1 MFLGT
6 FKKLSGLAFL
16 ACSLFSVSVL
26 ADDIGVSIDT
36 YPSQF
41 TPGQTSAAGAYV
53 VTVSKDGSGTV
64 AGIVVRLS
72 FSGSSGVNEFDWSC
86 SGAGASSCSSGGAT
100 NTDHDRDFTISLD
113 GTNAVTLTVGSV
125 AYEAEFFNNLTLSAE
140 VTNDGA
146 SNNDNNSTNDT
157 DSQSITRSS
166 ITDISLTNND
176 GNANYKPGENS
187 TYSIKVSNTGPS
199 AAQNLIVSDI
209 IMAGFN
215 ITSWSCVAD
224 TGSSCS
230 NAGGS
235 NLNVNPVLQLDVND
249 EATITVNADYASSAT
264 ADPMDYEVQVALG
277 DSQSSDPNNTSPLSN
292 TDSNNRILES
302 QLAVSVVT
310 NPVSSDYVP
319 GDSQVY
325 TVTVTNNGPSDV
337 NDVTVIDNSPSPINS
352 VSWNC
357 VATGS
362 SQCDLAN
369 DNDFIDTTVD
379 LVSGGVATFTVTVGY
394 DSGAT
399 LNPLVYE
406 VTATNPAGH
415 TPTTA
420 FSDDVSLQPNPF
432 SEFTV
437 SLDDG
442 TSQYTPGTSQTYTY
456 TLTNDGPSD
465 VSGVA
470 VTDNDLSEFGAISWS
485 CDIAS
490 GGSSSCDDSSG
501 TSAID
506 TGVSIIAGESIT
518 FTIDVDYLSSAV
530 TNPLVYSLTATNPNN
545 SGTPQSVASDSDSLM
560 RQVDLS
566 ITKTGKNGSLVP
578 NEPFTYV
585 ITVANAGPSDLG
597 AGTIA
602 GGEPEPGVLLTD
614 VFDQMLLDHPTE
626 CPDLNPNND
635 PNLPDTD
642 DQPCWEWCVSDGGVP
657 NSSISPDNCPEQT
670 NVVTGAGQQ
679 LSQNIRLSAG
689 SQSQI
694 YIYTRVGYSDTGYQ
708 ECDSNI
714 PGDNEI
720 CNSAQ
725 IELLDTNTVSN
736 GGDIKTDETSNE
748 IIIGTDIV
756 VTKTDNLL
764 SATPGSEITYEI
776 EVSNEGFIAAQAV
789 SVNDVL
795 DLFSQQTPA
804 GFESGS
810 ISWFCEANTPGACC
824 TSGTSACGLN
834 GPTNTV
840 FNDVLQASIDL
851 ASQASVTFTVNA
863 TIDSEASGTLSNTA
877 SASLSGGVTD
887 SDPSNNSDED
897 TTDLAGESD
906 VSVSKEIVNP
916 TVNSSD
922 PDVVDLTYEIRVT
935 NLGPSRDTSINVVD
949 SLNSSK
955 LDLSTASWTCE
966 VTGTGSCSQQGPVT
980 GQGINSYVD
989 LAVGAEA
996 LFVVTVSTQSGSNG
1010 QVYNSVNV
1018 ISSGID
1024 NNSLNNQADA
1034 EYSLSG
1040 NAEIIIDNDDF
1051 RGTAVPGDAI
1061 TYTMRINNQGP
1072 DDLFGATV
1080 ENVFPPE
1087 LQDINWT
1094 CDAVSPIPGDLTWFQ
1109 SSDKT
1114 LPGSAMTVSSDG
1126 RHIYVGSPDTDGA
1139 GVIEG
1144 SLQVYQRST
1153 LLDSQFGQIL
1163 NIQSIIQGQSGI
1175 DGLQQPLQV
1184 LMGPND
1190 RFVYVLSMDNSG
1202 ANPVGIVSIFSRVNN
1217 SAASDFGTL
1226 TYQGVITDQM
1236 PEVPQMMQISSDG
1249 EHFYL
1254 SGDDVIQVYDRDT
1267 NSGGLTSIGFTTHV
1281 GAGVMNMS
1289 DDGSALYV
1297 ADINGADMTAY
1308 ARDDDNQ
1315 SATFGELDSVAISNI
1330 SLTGLTDIFDIA
1342 QSIDG
1347 RHLYL
1352 AAAGNKQALVI
1363 ERNTEDNTISLAYE
1377 YDSTDLNLLG
1387 VETLVGVEAVS
1398 VSADGEHVI
1407 FSNHVDSAM
1416 YVLSRNT
1423 QGLLS
1428 RDQRITKTGLEGLT
1442 DVIFTPDGKHV
1453 LTTARGGS
1461 PKTLVV
1467 FERRQPDP
1475 LFSFMESERQGDF
1488 IQGDSGPQ
1496 VDGLLGASALVMSHD
1511 GKHVYATG
1519 LGSNAVVQFKR
1530 DKNSGTVPATAESHL
1545 TFEFSYVNNFSNF
1558 TNLVDLDSIAIAPN
1572 DKFIYVASSDQ
1583 SSLTVLERDSQ
1594 GDLTYVES
1602 LVHQTN
1608 QPDGLLGISDMVID
1622 QSGQNLY
1629 VSARYQASVTHYKI
1643 DGLTGHLTLQSSIA
1657 NGDPGVSG
1665 LAGARAVALSPGE
1678 EHLYVASGID
1688 DAVVVIALDDADG
1701 SMSFVA
1707 RNLTAG
1713 DQPRDVVVSD
1723 DGDHVYVVSSN
1734 DSKIS
1739 VFQRI
1744 SNPTNNQFGEL
1755 VLIKTYQ
1762 DGIGG
1767 FNYLSG
1773 ARRIVISPD
1782 DTRLY
1787 VAAEFDDAITVL
1799 DRDDNPNSS
1808 SYGFLTMVEFQI
1820 DGLNS
1825 DYGFEQPYDL
1835 IASYDGRHV
1844 YATGFADHAISGF
1857 ILGSGSSC
1865 AAQGSGNIEDRVD
1878 IGANGTLTY
1887 QINATIRANAE
1898 GDLITQGVVIP
1909 PDNFTF
1915 NDNADNCP
1923 TSSNDDVCDSDTTEL
1938 TPMYDLSLS
1947 KSDGRISAVPGQAS
1961 VYEIIV
1967 NNNGPSD
1974 AISRTGE
1981 TIQVLDILNQSYN
1994 PSSVSWTCEAIG
2006 SGSLQQTQVL
2016 LDDNDVNDFGLQ
2028 GVAAI
2033 AYSEDLAGLGP
2044 HIVTASVLDD
2054 TISAFSIDILTGEL
2068 TFVAALKADSNNYLQ
2083 GARDIIL
2090 IDDDI
2095 YVTSQVADALV
2106 RISANDNGGLSL
2118 QFEQAA
2124 HFSNGVF
2131 GLNQALALTAS
2142 NNGAHIYVAG
2152 ANANALVV
2160 FERDMNTG
2168 VLNNVQII
2176 EQGLNG
2182 ADGLSG
2188 INDVAIS
2195 ADGYSVYTSGLNQSA
2210 IGVYQ
2215 RDLATGQLNFQVL
2228 VDSALLGVDLSGIS
2242 ALIVSPDDEHIYVS
2256 SAGQNKLF
2264 IFKRNTVENNSPNYG
2279 ELALIATVNQ
2289 GEQGVSGLLSPANLN
2304 ISDDGRHLYVA
2315 AEQSDALLWFGRD
2328 KETGLLTFA
2337 GLISDRSG
2345 VNDGLNGVIDIA
2357 ISDNGLT
2364 VYAAA
2369 SQDHAISA
2377 YQRRADSEC
2386 PSSGV
2391 GNISL
2396 NNDTE
2401 GVEVSVAAQGQLI
2414 FRLTAEV
2421 ASNAT
2426 GSVVNEAGVY
2436 ACPTGH
2442 GGAVTDCVGSELDTD
2457 NNVDDDINT
2466 VNTSADLSI
2475 TKTDGLAIYDG
2486 LLGAVRIAGTNKHVY
2501 TAARGDNA
2509 IGVFSRVEDQ
2519 NSPDFGQ
2526 LNFEQ
2531 SVLNGQA
2538 GVSGLLAVSDVIIN
2552 AQGDTVYAAGSGDN
2566 SVVVMRRNLSS
2577 GILSFL
2583 EKQTSGI
2590 FGVEGLEGVSDLAIS
2605 SDGAHLYATGPLTG
2619 TLTVFAVNQEGG
2631 INNGRLSYQQKLQNA
2646 VGGVNG
2652 LAAVSDVVVSD
2663 DGKHVYAISNSDN
2676 SVSVFLRNPNANSQG
2691 HGDLSYQATYR
2702 QGDPGIGGLVGPTE
2716 MVMSTLNGGEY
2727 IYILGAAD
2735 SSLVVF
2741 SRDTATGELSFVEYK
2756 QNGTSNV
2763 VGLSNAT
2770 QLVLNDDETQLYV
2783 AGQLEDTLVRFHRD
2797 SLDGTLSFAQAIKQG
2812 DALGQPG
2819 QFIQGLDGVSGIFA
2833 TVDSQQ
2839 LYTVASQSHAINAF
2853 SIEQSGATIGA
2864 LNYQYSLKD
2873 GEGGVAPGSEVT
2885 YVIVA
2890 RNDGPSDAERV
2901 VVEDIFPAEYATVE
2915 YECFPVNGADC
2926 RSGQTYSGN
2935 VQEIVD
2941 LPAGSQVEII
2951 AVGQLRSDASGMLS
2965 NTATVMSS
2973 TDAQYAISD
2982 PNINNNTA
2990 TDNNTLL
2997 APAVDLVVTK
3007 DNGLT
3012 EVIPGT
3018 QVTYEIV
3025 VRNENTPYVSSNPGI
3040 LPSDARGVLV
3050 SDVVPESISD
3060 VTWSC
3065 TATPEVG
3072 LLMPSDGLNNFIT
3085 YQDLDHY
3092 LDIVINDNGS
3102 KAYVLG
3108 ELASDTV
3115 LVSYQRDSRDGAL
3128 TELHRVLSSDN
3139 GINGLTGANKL
3150 VMSHD
3155 QQSLYV
3161 SSPDDDSLLY
3171 FSVDGSGELT
3181 LEQIL
3186 IDNISG
3192 VNGLGGVADL
3202 VLSSDDR
3209 FIYAASS
3216 FDNAIAVFN
3225 RSLSTGLLS
3234 QVGLMS
3240 GVEGLN
3246 GVNNLSLHENGQILF
3261 AGAELNQSLAA
3272 FDRNHSS
3279 GLLTTAGVVQ
3289 NFEISSFGLTNP
3301 TDITTVGHQVLVIDG
3316 SDDVLSVFD
3325 YSDDNDEFTIN
3336 SQLELLATSEATS
3349 IVTGAQ
3355 GQQAYVAAHAQGAVN
3370 LHQWRLDQ
3378 YQAASAIYNVNDS
3391 PGLSTVRNLIMSGDE
3406 AFIYALGDDMV
3417 VMGVQDGSQCSASGE
3432 GQLSDVA
3439 DIVADGYVTYTL
3451 TGMVLDTATGQITN
3465 FATAVTNQDTIELYP
3480 SDNIAT
3486 DSDILVPHS
3495 NLMLSKDDGLN
3506 EVVAGTDLSYTL
3518 DAFSTGPSAVY
3529 PLLEDKLPIFPTDNA
3544 GMLSGSINWAC
3555 EAPDPI
3561 GLNIEYDAA
3570 QQPVLNQATSMI
3582 MNRTGSRI
3590 LVAGDSPARISLFEK
3605 DAAGELSYLDSVV
3618 EGEVFGELTLTGLTD
3633 VSALLLDRTEMFIYA
3648 LDNSSDAIY
3657 IFTLIEDEINY
3668 VGLISADDDN
3678 VVGLN
3683 APVSM
3688 IVSPDNKAIY
3698 VAAKGS
3704 QAVTVFS
3711 RHEESGELTFV
3722 ERVKDGF
3729 GTIVPDSNVI
3739 IGISD
3744 LVMSPDGRYLYTAAD
3759 YSDAIAIFSRNLN
3772 TQILTFEQ
3780 VIRSGDLMPGGQ
3792 VPDMDGM
3799 NQLLISP
3806 NADYLYAL
3814 APDVQRLLIF
3824 SQNTQTGE
3832 LDFVDDIDS
3841 TDMNM
3846 GSVVMPA
3853 DMALSPNSGYFLLND
3868 SASAAVNLY
3877 ERDENT
3883 GLLSWVDTYFAADDP
3898 GILMSEFDSMITDG
3912 VYVYGL
3918 SASNNVLTGLRLVAE
3933 AECLTP
3939 TGENDMVQVDLY
3951 MKPGSSSQTVI
3962 NARVHPS
3969 ARGELVNQAMLVMPP
3984 GSVEDDPID
3993 NVAEDRT
4000 QIIIETDVSVSKTA
4014 PTDVI
4019 AGEMIQYD
4027 IVLSNTGPS
4036 DALGVQVIDDLDSH
4050 LSQVNWTCEVTG
4062 RSICDNASGSGD
4074 LAETVN
4080 VTIDGTVTF
4089 TITALVDPYFTGQID
4104 NLVEAV
4110 VFEEGFNT
4118 DTDLSNNTDSVSTQ
4132 VTQELDLSVSKQLL
4146 TSPVVAG
4153 NSVSFEVMVMNHGPS
4168 ASDQVLVVD
4177 DLVNDLSDAV
4187 WTCTPTGLAVCPI
4200 MGQGGLNQVVDI
4212 PPGEQVSYVITAMLD
4227 PDALGNLEN
4236 TAGIQVPSPV
4246 IDIDLTNN
4254 SDTVSDLI
4262 TQLSD
4267 VEVLISDNI
4276 DPFDPDSLQRLIYRI
4291 QFINHG
4297 PSTARNI
4304 YSVSDIPALQD
4315 DILVVSP
4322 ESSCQLDNEQ
4332 LLCTANQISVGDSI
4346 NTNVSMLLLAD
4357 APGQVQF
4364 TSQVSSDYTDPNPVN
4379 NEALETTDLLTG
4391 VDVRIQK
4398 TDHLDVVEPG
4408 VWVEYEITVDNI
4420 GSVDAGDV
4428 IVTENLPAGLI
4439 NASWQCQAY
4448 GNATC
4453 INVDQFG
4460 ITGGA
4465 NLPAN
4470 ATVIFTLSAQVDP
4483 GLAFTMETE
4492 VVNEVSVQLVSG
4504 SETSLTNNTA
4514 EDVDALVLYIFK
4526 NGFEQVTP

>member
-26 ADDIGVSIDT
+26 ADDIDVSIDT

-86 SGAGASSCSSGGAT
+86 SGAGASSCSAGSGT
-100 NTDHDRDFTISLD
+100 NNDHNRDFTLSLD

-125 AYEAEFFNNLTLSAE
+125 AYEAEFFNNLTLSVD

-146 SNNDNNSTNDT
+146 SNNDNNSANDT
-157 DSQSITRSS
+157 DSQGITRSS

-176 GNANYKPGENS
+176 GKANYKPGENS
-187 TYSIKVSNTGPS
+187 TYTIKVSNTGPS
-199 AAQNLIVSDI
+199 AAQNLNVSDV

-215 ITSWSCVAD
+215 ITSWGCVAD
-224 TGSSCS
+224 SGSSCS

-235 NLNVNPVLQLDVND
+235 NSNLNPVLQLDVND

-302 QLAVSVVT
+302 QLAVAVAT
-310 NPVSSDYVP
+310 NPVSSNYIP
-319 GDSQVY
+319 GDTQEY

-337 NDVTVIDNSPSPINS
+337 NNVTVVDNSPSPINA
-352 VSWNC
+352 VTWNC
-357 VATGS
+357 AVSAG
-362 SQCDLAN
+362 SQCDLTT

-379 LVSGGVATFTVTVGY
+379 LVSGGVATFTVMATY

-415 TPTTA
+415 TPT
-420 FSDDVSLQPNPF
+420 SPVQGNVSLQPDPF

-442 TSQYTPGTSQTYTY
+442 TNQYTPGTSQTYTY

-465 VSGVA
+465 VSDVS
-470 VTDNDLSEFGAISWS
+470 VTDNDLSEFGVISWS
-485 CDIAS
+485 CDIDN

-501 TSAID
+501 TTAID
-506 TGVSIIAGESIT
+506 TEVDIVAGESIT
-518 FTIDVDYLSSAV
+518 FTIDVDYVSSAV

-545 SGTPQSVASDSDSLM
+545 SGTPQSVASDSDALM

-614 VFDQMLLDHPTE
+614 VFDQLLLDHPTK
-626 CPDLNPNND
+626 CPDLNNV
-635 PNLPDTD
+635 PDTD

-657 NSSISPDNCPEQT
+657 NSSISPDNCPEET

-689 SQSQI
+689 SQSQV
-694 YIYTRVGYSDTGYQ
+694 YIHTRVGFSDNGYT

-714 PGDNEI
+714 PGSNEI

-725 IELLDTNTVSN
+725 IELQDNNTTATS
-736 GGDIKTDETSNE
+736 GTIKTDETSNE

-756 VTKTDNLL
+756 VSKTDHLT
-764 SATPGSEITYEI
+764 SATPGSQITYEI
-776 EVSNEGFIAAQAV
+776 EVSNDGFIAAEAV
-789 SVNDVL
+789 SVDDVL
-795 DLFSQQTPA
+795 DLFSQQNSA

-840 FNDVLQASIDL
+840 FNDELHASIDL

-863 TIDSEASGTLSNTA
+863 TIDSEASGTIQNTA
-877 SASLSGGVTD
+877 SATLSGGVTD
-887 SDPSNNSDED
+887 SDPLNNSDQD

-906 VSVSKEIVNP
+906 ASVSKEIVNP
-916 TVNSSD
+916 TVNTSD

-955 LDLSTASWTCE
+955 LDLSTASWTCA
-966 VTGTGSCSQQGPVT
+966 VTGTGSCSQPGPVT
-980 GQGINSYVD
+980 GQGINSHVD

-996 LFVVTVSTQSGSNG
+996 LFVISVSTQSGSNG

-1040 NAEIIIDNDDF
+1040 NAEIIIENDDF
-1051 RGTAVPGDAI
+1051 RSTAVPGDGI
-1061 TYTMRINNQGP
+1061 SYSMRINNQGP
-1072 DDLFGATV
+1072 DDLFGASV

-1126 RHIYVGSPDTDGA
+1126 RHIYVGSPDTDGS

-1267 NSGGLTSIGFTTHV
+1267 NSGGLTSLGMTAHM
-1281 GAGVMNMS
+1281 GAGVMSMS
-1289 DDGSALYV
+1289 DDGAALYV

-1308 ARDDDNQ
+1308 TRDNDGQ
-1315 SATFGELDSVAISNI
+1315 LVGVAISSI
-1330 SLTGLTDIFDIA
+1330 SFTGLTDIYDIA
-1342 QSIDG
+1342 QSADG

-1377 YDSTDLNLLG
+1377 YDDTDLALLG

-1442 DVIFTPDGKHV
+1442 DAVFTPDGKHV

-1488 IQGDSGPQ
+1488 VQGDSGPQ
-1496 VDGLLGASALVMSHD
+1496 VDGLLGASALVMSDD

-1545 TFEFSYVNNFSNF
+1545 TYEFSYFNNFSNF
-1558 TNLVDLDSIAIAPN
+1558 KDLVDLDSIAITPN
-1572 DKFIYVASSDQ
+1572 DQFIIVGSSDQ
-1583 SSLTVLERDSQ
+1583 STLAVLKRDSQ
-1594 GDLTYVES
+1594 GDLTFVDSY
-1602 LVHQTN
+1602 VHQAN

-1629 VSARYQASVTHYKI
+1629 ISARYQASVTHYKI
-1643 DGLTGHLTLQSSIA
+1643 ASDGLLTLQSSIA

-1688 DAVVVIALDDADG
+1688 DAVVVIALDDVDG
-1701 SMSFVA
+1701 SMSFVG

-1723 DGDHVYVVSSN
+1723 DGGHVYVVSSN

-1755 VLIKTYQ
+1755 ILIKTYQ

-1767 FNYLSG
+1767 FDYLSG

-1825 DYGFEQPYDL
+1825 EYGFEQPYDL
-1835 IASYDGRHV
+1835 ITSYDGRHV

-1898 GDLITQGVVIP
+1898 GDLITQGVVNP
-1909 PDNFTF
+1909 PENFTF
-1915 NDNADNCP
+1915 NNNADNCP
-1923 TSSNDDVCDSDTTEL
+1923 TSSSDDVCDIDTTEL

-1947 KSDGRISAVPGQAS
+1947 KNDGRISAVPGQSS

-1974 AISRTGE
+1974 AISRDSE
-1981 TIQVLDILNQSYN
+1981 SIQVLDILSQSFN
-1994 PSSVSWTCEAIG
+1994 PNSVSWTCEAIG

-2044 HIVTASVLDD
+2044 HVITASVLDD
-2054 TISAFSIDILTGEL
+2054 SISAFSIDILTGDL
-2068 TFVAALKADSNNYLQ
+2068 TFVASLEADSNNYLQ

-2095 YVTSQVADALV
+2095 YVASQVADALV

-2131 GLNQALALTAS
+2131 GLNQAMALTAS
-2142 NNGAHIYVAG
+2142 NNGAHIYVAA
-2152 ANANALVV
+2152 ANANAMVV
-2160 FERDMNTG
+2160 FERDLNTG
-2168 VLNNVQII
+2168 SLTDEQVI
-2176 EQGLNG
+2176 EQGMNN

-2195 ADGYSVYTSGLNQSA
+2195 TDGYSVYTSGLNQSA

-2215 RDLATGQLNFQVL
+2215 RNLSTGLLTFQVL
-2228 VDSALLGVDLSGIS
+2228 VDTSLLGVDLSGIS
-2242 ALIVSPDDEHIYVS
+2242 AVIVSPDDEHVYAT

-2264 IFKRNTVENNSPNYG
+2264 IFKRDTADTNSPNYG
-2279 ELALIATVNQ
+2279 ELSLLSTISQ

-2304 ISDDGRHLYVA
+2304 ISDDGRHVYVA

-2328 KETGLLTFA
+2328 KETGMLSFG

-2345 VNDGLNGVIDIA
+2345 VNDGLNGVIDMA
-2357 ISDNGLT
+2357 ISDDGST
-2364 VYAAA
+2364 VYAVA

-2386 PSSGV
+2386 PASGV

-2401 GVEVSVAAQGQLI
+2401 GVAVSVAAQGQLI

-2421 ASNAT
+2421 ASNAS

-2436 ACPTGH
+2436 ACPAGH
-2442 GGAVTDCVGSELDTD
+2442 GGSVTDCVGSETDTD
-2457 NNVDDDINT
+2457 NNVGIDSNT

-2475 TKTDGLAIYDG
+2475 TKTDGLALYDG
-2486 LLGAVRIAGTNKHVY
+2486 LLGAVRIAGTNKHLY

-2531 SVLNGQA
+2531 SVLNGQS

-2566 SVVVMRRNLSS
+2566 SVVVMRRNVAS
-2577 GILSFL
+2577 GELEFL

-2619 TLTVFAVNQEGG
+2619 TLTVFSVNQDGG
-2631 INNGRLSYQQKLQNA
+2631 VNNGRLSYQQKLQNA

-2652 LAAVSDVVVSD
+2652 LAAVSDVVVSE

-2691 HGDLSYQATYR
+2691 YGELSYQVTYR
-2702 QGDPGIGGLVGPTE
+2702 QGDPGIGGLVGPQE

-2741 SRDTATGELSFVEYK
+2741 SRDTSTGELTFVQYK
-2756 QNGTSNV
+2756 QNGTDNV

-2770 QLVLNDDETQLYV
+2770 HLVLNDDETQLYV
-2783 AGQLEDTLVRFHRD
+2783 AGQLEDTLVRFNRNT
-2797 SLDGTLSFAQAIKQG
+2797 SDGTLLFAQSIEQG
-2812 DALGQPG
+2812 DSLGQPG
-2819 QFIQGLDGVSGIFA
+2819 EFVQGLDGVSGVFVTSDTQQIF
-2833 TVDSQQ
+2833 S
-2839 LYTVASQSHAINAF
+2839 VASQSHAINAF
-2853 SIEQSGATIGA
+2853 SIEQSGAMMGT

-2873 GEGGVAPGSEVT
+2873 GEGGVAPGSQVI

-2901 VVEDIFPAEYATVE
+2901 VVEDIFPAEFATVE
-2915 YECFPVNGADC
+2915 YECYPVNGADC
-2926 RSGQTYSGN
+2926 RSGQTYPGN

-2951 AVGQLRSDASGMLS
+2951 AVGQLRPDASGMLS

-2990 TDNNTLL
+2990 TDDNTLL

-3025 VRNENTPYVSSNPGI
+3025 VRNENTANVSTNPAI

-3050 SDVVPESISD
+3050 SDVVPESISQ
-3060 VTWSC
+3060 VTWTCS
-3065 TATPEVG
+3065 ASPEVG
-3072 LLMPSDGLNNFIT
+3072 LLLPSDGLNDFIV
-3085 YQDLDHY
+3085 YQDLDNY
-3092 LDIVINDNGS
+3092 LDIVMNDNGT
-3102 KAYVLG
+3102 KAFVLG
-3108 ELASDTV
+3108 EIGSDTV
-3115 LVSYQRDSRDGAL
+3115 LISYQRDSRDGAL
-3128 TELHRVLSSDN
+3128 TELYRILSSDN
-3139 GINGLTGANKL
+3139 GINGLAGANRM

-3155 QQSLYV
+3155 QKSLYV

-3171 FSVDGSGELT
+3171 FSVDVSGVLN

-3192 VNGLGGVADL
+3192 INGLGGVTDL
-3202 VLSSDDR
+3202 VLSADDR
-3209 FIYAASS
+3209 FIYTASP
-3216 FDNAIAVFN
+3216 FDHAIGVFN

-3234 QVGLMS
+3234 QAGLLS
-3240 GVEGLN
+3240 GVEGLT
-3246 GVNNLSLHENGQILF
+3246 GVNHLSLHENGQILF
-3261 AGAELNQSLAA
+3261 ATAPLNQSLAA

-3279 GLLTTAGVVQ
+3279 GLLTVAGVIQ
-3289 NFEISSFGLTNP
+3289 NFQISSFGLTDP
-3301 TDITTVGHQVLVIDG
+3301 TGITTVGDRILVTDG
-3316 SDDVLSVFD
+3316 SDDVLSVFN
-3325 YSDDNDEFTIN
+3325 YSDGNNEFTLD
-3336 SQLELLATSEATS
+3336 SQLDLTASSETTS
-3349 IVTGAQ
+3349 IVTGSL
-3355 GQQAYVAAHAQGAVN
+3355 GQQAYVASHALGSVN
-3370 LHQWRLDQ
+3370 LHQWRLDE
-3378 YQAASAIYNVNDS
+3378 YQPPSATYDVNDS
-3391 PGLSTVRNLIMSGDE
+3391 LGLSTVKSLIMSGDE

-3417 VMGVQDGSQCSASGE
+3417 VMGVQDGSQCSASGV

-3439 DIVADGYVTYTL
+3439 DIVADGSVTYTL

-3465 FATAVTNQDTIELYP
+3465 SATAVTNQDTIELYP
-3480 SDNIAT
+3480 NDNIAT
-3486 DSDILVPHS
+3486 DNDILVPHS
-3495 NLMLSKDDGLN
+3495 NLMLSKDDGLT

-3529 PLLEDKLPIFPTDNA
+3529 PLLEDALPIFTGNNP

-3561 GLNIEYDAA
+3561 GFNIEYDAT
-3570 QQPVLNQATSMI
+3570 QYTVLNQASTMI
-3582 MNRTGSRI
+3582 MNQAGTRV
-3590 LVAGDSPARISLFEK
+3590 LVAGDSPARISLLEK
-3605 DAAGELSYLDSVV
+3605 NAAGELNYLDSVV
-3618 EGEVFGELTLTGLTD
+3618 EGDVFAELTLTGLTD
-3633 VSALLLDRTEMFIYA
+3633 VSAMILDRNEMFIYA

-3657 IFTLIEDEINY
+3657 IFSLIDDVISY

-3683 APVSM
+3683 APVNM

-3711 RHEESGELTFV
+3711 RNEETGELTFV

-3729 GTIVPDSNVI
+3729 GTIVPESNVI

-3744 LVMSPDGRYLYTAAD
+3744 LAMTPDGRYLYTAAD
-3759 YSDAIAIFSRNLN
+3759 FSDAIAIFSRNLN
-3772 TQILTFEQ
+3772 NQVLTFEQ
-3780 VIRSGDLMPGGQ
+3780 VIRTGDLTPGGT

-3814 APDVQRLLIF
+3814 APDAQRLLIF
-3824 SQNTQTGE
+3824 SQDTQSGE
-3832 LDFVDDIDS
+3832 LEFVDDIDS
-3841 TDMNM
+3841 TDLNM
-3846 GSVVMPA
+3846 GTVVMPS
-3853 DMALSPNSGYFLLND
+3853 DMALSPNSGYFLMSD
-3868 SASAAVNLY
+3868 STSSAVNLY

-3883 GLLSWVDTYFAADDP
+3883 GLLSWVDTYYATDDP

-3918 SASNNVLTGLRLVAE
+3918 SAGNNALTGLRLVAE

-3939 TGENDMVQVDLY
+3939 SGVNDLVQVDLY

-3969 ARGELVNQAMLVMPP
+3969 ARGELINQAMLIMPA
-3984 GSVEDDPID
+3984 GSVEDDPVD
-3993 NVAEDRT
+3993 NTAEDRT
-4000 QIIIETDVSVSKTA
+4000 QITIETDVSVSKSA
-4014 PTDVI
+4014 PSDVI

-4036 DALGVQVIDDLDSH
+4036 DALGVQVIDNLDSH
-4050 LSQVNWTCEVTG
+4050 LSQVSWTCEVTG
-4062 RSICDNASGSGD
+4062 RSICQNASGSGD
-4074 LAETVN
+4074 LDETVN
-4080 VTIDGTVTF
+4080 VTIDGTVSF

-4118 DTDLSNNTDSVSTQ
+4118 DTDLSNNTDSVSTN

-4146 TSPVVAG
+4146 TNPIVAG
-4153 NSVSFEVMVMNHGPS
+4153 ETVSFEVVVMNHGPS
-4168 ASDQVLVVD
+4168 ASDQVAVTDNLMSG
-4177 DLVNDLSDAV
+4177 LSDAV
-4187 WTCTPTGLAVCPI
+4187 WTCTPTGLAVCQLT
-4200 MGQGGLNQVVDI
+4200 GQGGLNQVVDI
-4212 PPGEQVSYVITAMLD
+4212 PPGEQVTYILTAMLD

-4236 TAGIQVPSPV
+4236 MASIQIPAPV

-4254 SDTVSDLI
+4254 SDTVSGLI

-4267 VEVLISDNI
+4267 IEVLVSDNI
-4276 DPFDPDSLQRLIYRI
+4276 DPFDPDSLQRLIYRM

-4304 YSVSDIPALQD
+4304 FSVSDIPALQD
-4315 DILVVSP
+4315 DILVVAP
-4322 ESSCQLDNEQ
+4322 DSSCQLDNEQ
-4332 LLCTANQISVGDSI
+4332 LLCTANEISVGGAIITD
-4346 NTNVSMLLLAD
+4346 VSMLLLAD

-4364 TSQVSSDYTDPNPVN
+4364 NSEVSSEYTDPNPVN
-4379 NEALETTDLLTG
+4379 NIDIETTDLLTG
-4391 VDVRIQK
+4391 VDVRVQK
-4398 TDHLDVVEPG
+4398 TDHLDFVEPG

-4428 IVTENLPAGLI
+4428 IVSENLPAGLI
-4439 NASWQCQAY
+4439 NASWQCQAF
-4448 GNATC
+4448 GDATC
-4453 INVDQFG
+4453 INVDEFG

-4470 ATVIFTLSAQVDP
+4470 ATVIFTLMAQVDP
-4483 GLAFTMETE
+4483 GLAFTNETE
-4492 VVNEVSVQLVSG
+4492 VVNEVSVQRVSG
-4504 SETSLTNNTA
+4504 SETSLANNTA
-4514 EDVDALVLYIFK
+4514 EDVDALILYIFK